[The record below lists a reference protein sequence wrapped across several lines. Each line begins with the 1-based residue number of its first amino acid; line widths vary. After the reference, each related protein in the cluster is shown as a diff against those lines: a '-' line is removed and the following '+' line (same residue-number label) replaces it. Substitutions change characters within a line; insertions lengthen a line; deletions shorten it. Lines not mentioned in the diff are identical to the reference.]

1 MGMAAIDVLPIR
13 QIGASDRRV
22 RPSQRMD
29 VVAGIRVG
37 IVWARMRMR
46 GVFGVVT
53 WQGFAARH
61 HMSILA
67 VHVAVARFYS
77 FDLLRFVFVIYKMDD
92 DRVCVRRGWSEKKR
106 VANT

>member
-1 MGMAAIDVLPIR
+1 MAMRMAAIDVLPIQR
-13 QIGASDRRV
+13 IGASGRRV
-22 RPSQRMD
+22 RHSRCMD

-53 WQGFAARH
+53 RQGFAARR

-67 VHVAVARFYS
+67 VTVAV
-77 FDLLRFVFVIYKMDD
+77 
-92 DRVCVRRGWSEKKR
+92 
-106 VANT
+106 VAVHFC